1 MRKCQNTQSFNAQ
14 KRPWPLSVH
23 RSVEVPGISGGDGIA
38 AGMTPPVKAED
49 NWMNVFCLDGKSR
62 KPKNCNPLLEVWN
75 WYKICN
81 NKLLQL

>member
-14 KRPWPLSVH
+14 KTWPLSVH

-49 NWMNVFCLDGKSR
+49 NWKERFLFGWQKQETE
-62 KPKNCNPLLEVWN
+62 PFNPLLEVWN
-75 WYKICN
+75 WYKICYD
-81 NKLLQL
+81 KL